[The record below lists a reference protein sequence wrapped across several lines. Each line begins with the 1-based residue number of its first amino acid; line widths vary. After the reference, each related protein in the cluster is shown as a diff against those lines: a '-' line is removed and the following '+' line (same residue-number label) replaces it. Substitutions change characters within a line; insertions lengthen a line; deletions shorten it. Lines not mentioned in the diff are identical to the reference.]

1 MKCPYND
8 FECDWPIATGD
19 IECSEC
25 VHYKKEIKSTS
36 IIDQLLELLNKLFAK
51 KSKKQV

>member
-8 FECDWPIATGD
+8 FECDWPITTGD

-25 VHYKKEIKSTS
+25 VHYLKPKKS
-36 IIDQLLELLNKLFAK
+36 ISIVDWLIESFNKLFTK
-51 KSKKQV
+51 K